1 MARSAR
7 RVAAVAILAVACL
20 GITIGA
26 TAPAAADPKFPSW
39 GEVQNAKRSV
49 AAKKAEITKLEKLIG
64 SLQGQAAAAGKLA
77 AVRGEEYLNAKGELD
92 SATAKAK
99 KLKQQSDAAT
109 KRAEESEAEAG
120 QLSAQ
125 FARTGNGDVTLNLL
139 LNGHQAGNLLDVLGT
154 MNKLSASVSRVF
166 ADAEQDQKSAQ
177 ALGAQA
183 KVAQAIRA
191 KKKSAAA
198 SALASANAAATAAKN
213 KVSAGNKS
221 QTVMTSQL
229 ASLQGK
235 SAKVLA
241 QYYAGVA
248 WEKKQEEQATPP
260 PDPPSNAGGGGS
272 SGGGS
277 GGGGGSSAPPTA
289 PNGSAVAGAISFA
302 RAQLGKPYVLD
313 GAGPNVWDCSGLTL
327 KAYAAVGVY
336 IGTHSATNQYDT
348 LRSEGRLVPLSE
360 RQAGDLVWYSDGGS
374 IGGTK
379 YHVALY
385 IGGNEMIEA
394 PYPGVGVRIAALRY
408 GDLVPYVG
416 RPTG

>member
-1 MARSAR
+1 MNRNAR
-7 RVAAVAILAVACL
+7 RIAAVAVFAVASL
-20 GITIGA
+20 AISIGA

-39 GEVQNAKRSV
+39 GEVQNAKHSV
-49 AAKKAEITKLEKLIG
+49 AAKKAEIAKLEKLIG
-64 SLQGQAAAAGKLA
+64 SLQDQAAAAGKVA
-77 AVRGEEYLNAKGELD
+77 ALRGEDYLNAKGELD
-92 SATAKAK
+92 AATATAK

-109 KRAEESEAEAG
+109 KRAGESEAEAG

-125 FARTGNGDVTLNLL
+125 LARTGNGDVTLDLL
-139 LNGHQAGNLLDVLGT
+139 LDGHQAGNLLDVLGT
-154 MNKLSASVSRVF
+154 MNKLSANVARVF
-166 ADAEQDQKSAQ
+166 AEAEQDQKAAE
-177 ALGAQA
+177 ALGDQA
-183 KVAQAIRA
+183 RVAQGIRA
-191 KKKSAAA
+191 KKKDAA
-198 SALASANAAATAAKN
+198 SKALASANAASTAAKN

-229 ASLQGK
+229 ASLQGT

-248 WEKKQEEQATPP
+248 WEKKQEEQTTPP
-260 PDPPSNAGGGGS
+260 PDPPSTG
-272 SGGGS
+272 GGGS
-277 GGGGGSSAPPTA
+277 GGGGGGGGTTAPPSA
-289 PNGSAVAGAISFA
+289 PNGSAVAGAINFA

-336 IGTHSATNQYDT
+336 IGTHSATNQYNT
-348 LRSEGRLVPLSE
+348 LRAEGRLVPLSE

-374 IGGTK
+374 TSGTK

>member
-1 MARSAR
+1 MARNAR
-7 RVAAVAILAVACL
+7 RIAAVAVFAVASL
-20 GITIGA
+20 AITIGA

-49 AAKKAEITKLEKLIG
+49 SAKKAEIAKLEKLIG
-64 SLQGQAAAAGKLA
+64 SLQDQAAAAGKVA

-92 SATAKAK
+92 TATATAK

-109 KRAEESEAEAG
+109 KRAGESEAEAG

-125 FARTGNGDVTLNLL
+125 LARTGNGDVTLDLL

-154 MNKLSASVSRVF
+154 MDKLSASVARVF
-166 ADAEQDQKSAQ
+166 AVAEQDQKVAK
-177 ALGAQA
+177 ALGDQA
-183 KVAQAIRA
+183 KVAQGIRA
-191 KKKSAAA
+191 KKKAAA
-198 SALASANAAATAAKN
+198 AKALALATAAATAAKN
-213 KVSAGNKS
+213 KVTAGNKS
-221 QTVMTSQL
+221 QGVMTSQL

-235 SAKVLA
+235 SAKILA

-248 WEKKQEEQATPP
+248 WEKKQEEQTTPP
-260 PDPPSNAGGGGS
+260 PDPPSNGGGGGGS
-272 SGGGS
+272 SG
-277 GGGGGSSAPPTA
+277 PPSA

-348 LRSEGRLVPLSE
+348 LRSEGQLVPLSE
-360 RQAGDLVWYSDGGS
+360 RQAGDLVWYSNGGS
-374 IGGTK
+374 TSGTK